1 MVMNR
6 IEHAVMWRRLDG
18 PGHDVCTFGPTE
30 AGWRLQGSA
39 VFVSGGAPCSLGYL
53 VDADAGW
60 RIRSAHAF
68 GTIGTELVDAFITAV
83 DGGPWLLAGRR
94 QYRTAGCLDLDFGF
108 TPATKLFILRRLA
121 SAIGG
126 PERTATVAQLA
137 LPALTLEPMEQRYQ
151 RVTDVD
157 YVFATGVSS
166 QRTVLRVDRHHSV
179 VHYPGLWERAD
190 LTGARAG
197 QRSTPVARRSNG
209 PGRREEQAE
218 AF

>member
-1 MVMNR
+1 MNR

-18 PGHDVCTFGPTE
+18 PGHDVCTFGPTD
-30 AGWRLQGSA
+30 AGWRLQGTA
-39 VFVSGGAPCSLGYL
+39 VFVSGGAPCNLGYL

-68 GTIGTELVDAFITAV
+68 GTIGTELVDVFIAAV
-83 DGGPWLLAGRR
+83 DGGPWLLDGRR
-94 QYRTAGCLDLDFGF
+94 QYRTAECLDLDFGF

-121 SAIGG
+121 SGIGG
-126 PERTATVAQLA
+126 PARTATVAHLA
-137 LPALTLEPMEQRYQ
+137 LPALTLEPMEQRYE

-157 YVFATGVSS
+157 YVFAAGAAT

-179 VHYPGLWERAD
+179 VHFPGIWERAD
-190 LTGARAG
+190 LNGDRPV
-197 QRSTPVARRSNG
+197 QRSTPAPRRTTA

-218 AF
+218 AL